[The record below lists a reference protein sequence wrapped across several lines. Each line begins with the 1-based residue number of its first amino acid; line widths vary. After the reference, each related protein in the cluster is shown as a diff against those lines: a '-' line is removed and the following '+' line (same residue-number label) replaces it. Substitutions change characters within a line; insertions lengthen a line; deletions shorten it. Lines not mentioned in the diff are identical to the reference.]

1 MNKKFTSLLAWAL
14 CCLTST
20 SAWALD
26 KNAEGVYQISN
37 ADQLIEFA
45 NIVNGVNVDA
55 DPGASAMLTADVDLT
70 DINWTPM
77 GSDAHRY
84 SGTFDG
90 CGFSIKNM
98 KIEGSTKELGLFSVV
113 TNATI
118 KNLVI
123 DKSCIINSGPCTAA
137 LVGCCN
143 GSGTLTIE
151 NVGVECDVKGTD
163 QNCAAF
169 VGCNYSGGG
178 LKIIIKNSYN
188 TGNVT
193 GGWECAVFSGWF
205 ANNAEV
211 INSWSTGKVTGQDG
225 NNSLGRGIGSEN
237 FVNTYDLNSEN
248 EKVNATVLANYENS
262 WMASGK
268 LCYTLNGNSSA
279 TPKWFQKIG
288 TEDHPKPFG
297 IDVVYANGALQC
309 DGITPVEGGEVTFSN
324 TEGSTVEDHHF
335 NKDGLCDNCNA
346 PQPDY
351 LTANAEGF
359 IELGNGK
366 HLNWFAHYATKNNQ
380 QANALLTDNID
391 MKEVNNFPGIGFD
404 GKAFSGTLD
413 GQTHIIKNL
422 VMDMPEEDNVGL
434 IRDITAG
441 AVVKNITIDATC
453 SFKGKKFTS
462 AFIGHASGNGTVQ
475 LEQLGNEA
483 DVETVDQNAGAIV
496 GCNTSGELKLTVVN
510 CYNTGTI
517 TSGWEAGGLS
527 GWFGNDAVT
536 TNCYNMGMVVNGESF
551 ARGNNIQITN
561 CFDPVTN
568 WPALPSSPIE
578 DFTNGTIYKSL
589 SEAAPGI
596 WFLSAET
603 DGHPVLYDT
612 GITTGIASLNIQHST
627 LNSHTYNLNGQ
638 RVKQAQKGLYV
649 INGRIVIK

>member
-1 MNKKFTSLLAWAL
+1 MNKKITSLLAWAL

-26 KNAEGVYQISN
+26 KNAEGVYQIGS

-55 DPGASAMLTADVDLT
+55 DPGASAVLIADIDLT

-90 CGFSIKNM
+90 NGFSIKNM

-118 KNLVI
+118 KNLII
-123 DKSCIINSGPCTAA
+123 DKSCVINSGPCTAA

-193 GGWECAVFSGWF
+193 GGWECAIFSGWF

-211 INSWSTGKVTGQDG
+211 VNSWNTGKVTGQDG

-248 EKVNATVLANYENS
+248 EKVGATVLANFERS
-262 WMASGK
+262 WMASGR

-279 TPKWFQKIG
+279 APTWFQKIG
-288 TEDHPKPFG
+288 TEDYPKPFG
-297 IDVVYANGALQC
+297 TDVVYANGTLQC
-309 DGITPVEGGEVTFSN
+309 DGITPVEGGELTFSN
-324 TEGSTVEDHHF
+324 TEGSTVADHEW
-335 NKDGLCDNCNA
+335 NSDGFCNNCNA
-346 PQPDY
+346 VQPDY
-351 LTANAEGF
+351 LTANADGF
-359 IELGNGK
+359 FELANDK
-366 HLNWFAHYATKNNQ
+366 LLLWFAHYATKINQ
-380 QANALLTDNID
+380 QANALLTANID
-391 MKEVNNFPGIGFD
+391 MKEVSNFPGIGFD
-404 GKAFSGTLD
+404 GKAFSGILD
-413 GQTHIIKNL
+413 GQTHIISNL

-441 AVVKNITIDATC
+441 ANIKNITIDNTC
-453 SFKGKKFTS
+453 YFKGKKFTG
-462 AFIGHASGNGTVQ
+462 AFVGHASGNGTAK

-496 GCNTSGELKLTVVN
+496 GCNTSGELKLTLTN
-510 CYNTGTI
+510 CYNAGTI
-517 TSGWEAGGLS
+517 TSGWEAGALS
-527 GWFGNDAVT
+527 GWLGNDAVLV
-536 TNCYNMGMVVNGESF
+536 NCYDMGLVVNGDPF
-551 ARGNNIQITN
+551 VRGNNVMPTN
-561 CFDPVTN
+561 CFDADSE
-568 WPALPSSPIE
+568 WDALIRVAQE
-578 DFTNGTIYKSL
+578 DFTNGTVYAAL

-596 WFLSAET
+596 WFLSAAV
-603 DGHPVLYDT
+603 DGHPVLYNT
-612 GITTGIASLNIQHST
+612 GITTGISEVKENAAANGHIYNI
-627 LNSHTYNLNGQ
+627 NGQ
-638 RVKQAQKGLYV
+638 RVLKAQSGLFIV
-649 INGRIVIK
+649 NGKKMVVK